1 MTDAE
6 GPDSGA
12 ESDDSM
18 ESRMDRDSGPMDA
31 IDEDYADENI
41 SESGGKAQLVEKGR
55 SPIRIY
61 RTSRIITD
69 PDRQK
74 RRRRKRGHLKN

>member
-1 MTDAE
+1 MTDTDEA
-6 GPDSGA
+6 DA

-18 ESRMDRDSGPMDA
+18 ERRMDRDSGPMDA

-41 SESGGKAQLVEKGR
+41 SETGGKAQLIRGDR
-55 SPIRIY
+55 SPVRIY

-74 RRRRKRGHLKN
+74 RRRRKRGQIKN